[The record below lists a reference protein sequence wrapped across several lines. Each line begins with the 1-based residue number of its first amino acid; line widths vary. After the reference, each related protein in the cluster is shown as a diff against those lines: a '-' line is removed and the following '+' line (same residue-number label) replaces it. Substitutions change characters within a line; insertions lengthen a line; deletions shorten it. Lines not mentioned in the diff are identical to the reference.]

1 MYPDDVLTRIS
12 VMPLYAQVVVQS
24 QGATDLP
31 IPETGLEPAVAST
44 EAVIVAT
51 REDLDGDV
59 AIEVRRGGA
68 DQDYGTRVFQ
78 GELSLTTPAL
88 EVGSNV
94 SGQLATVDVGRTG
107 QLPVTIYVDPP
118 ELPST
123 VIVIVG

>member
-1 MYPDDVLTRIS
+1 MNSDDLLIRVS

-31 IPETGLEPAVAST
+31 IPQTGDEPAVANT

-51 REDLDGDV
+51 REDMDGDV

-68 DQDYGTRVFQ
+68 DGPYGTQVYQ
-78 GELSLTTPAL
+78 GKLSLSTPAL

-94 SGQLATVDVGRTG
+94 SGQLETVAVGRTG

-118 ELPST
+118 ESPST
-123 VIVIVG
+123 VTVIVG